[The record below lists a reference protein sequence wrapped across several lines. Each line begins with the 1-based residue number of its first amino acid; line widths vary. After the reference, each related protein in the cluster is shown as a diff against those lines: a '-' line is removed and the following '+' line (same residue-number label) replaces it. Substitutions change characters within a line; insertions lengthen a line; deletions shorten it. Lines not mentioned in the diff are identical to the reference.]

1 MITLI
6 SFFTLSI
13 MSFNLKYF
21 IVCLFLMSCNT
32 GRLNVVASLPLS
44 LKETSAIEIVNGS
57 GLFWVIEDAGNDNYI
72 YGLDSKGDIVKRIEL
87 KGVPNEDYE
96 DLASDSEGNIY
107 VGDFGN
113 NNEKKKAF
121 HIYKVRNVN
130 SASNSV
136 TPISI
141 RFTLPDD
148 MDSED
153 FESFFVYND
162 SFYIFSKS
170 PKKTKLIKVPNQ
182 EGTHEAQLISTFNLD
197 GKDTK
202 VTSADIS
209 DDGKIVVLLNHDK
222 LWKLNDFKND
232 DFFSGKIE
240 AIEFEHDTQK
250 EGITFLSDSTVL
262 ITDEQNGSSGGNIY
276 TFDFSKN

>member
-1 MITLI
+1 
-6 SFFTLSI
+6 

-21 IVCLFLMSCNT
+21 IVCLLLMSCNT
-32 GRLNVVASLPLS
+32 GHLKVVASLPLN
-44 LKETSAIEIVNGS
+44 LKETSAVEIVNGS
-57 GLFWVIEDAGNDNYI
+57 DLFWVIQDAGNDNYI
-72 YGLDSKGDIVKRIEL
+72 YGLNSKGDIVKRIEL

-96 DLASDSEGNIY
+96 DLTSDSEGNIY

-113 NNEKKKAF
+113 NNEKEKTF
-121 HIYKVRNVN
+121 HIYKVRNPV
-130 SASNSV
+130 SANNSV
-136 TPISI
+136 TPVSIS
-141 RFTLPDD
+141 FTLPDD
-148 MDSED
+148 IDYED
-153 FESFFVYND
+153 FESFFIYNNA
-162 SFYIFSKS
+162 FYIFSKS

-182 EGTHEAQLISTFNLD
+182 EGKHEAQLISTYKLD

-222 LWKLNDFKND
+222 LWKLDDFKND
-232 DFFSGKIE
+232 DFFSGKVE
-240 AIEFEHDTQK
+240 AIDFEHDTQK
-250 EGITFLSDSTVL
+250 EGITFLNDTTVM